1 MGVYARRSTGV
12 GTATYTD
19 LTDYVVWEDGDV
31 SWEVGA
37 ARRPLVGTGSTSAS
51 EGTVAYLGVN
61 PQISARSTDPEAWTQ
76 PTLVNSW
83 ADYGGANAFLAY
95 RKVGD
100 MVQLRGTGK
109 DGTLNTTAFTLPVGY
124 RPTASYRFGTAD
136 GTTTVDSSGNVA
148 FFAASNTIFSVDG
161 VSFTTLN

>member
-1 MGVYARRSTGV
+1 VNADLLARAGESG
-12 GTATYTD
+12 
-19 LTDYVVWEDGDV
+19 
-31 SWEVGA
+31 
-37 ARRPLVGTGSTSAS
+37 P
-51 EGTVAYLGVN
+51 
-61 PQISARSTDPEAWTQ
+61 WTQ

-83 ADYGGANAFLAY
+83 VDYGGSNALLAY

-100 MVQLRGTGK
+100 VVQLRGTGK

-148 FFAASNTIFSVDG
+148 FFAGSSTIFSVDG
-161 VSFTTLN
+161 VFFSTTN